1 MMTSISRRSLVF
13 AGLCASVGLTGCQ
26 GMKSSS
32 STGGP
37 ASASV
42 SGGATRTEVVTNAR
56 AALEN
61 LNRIQ
66 PGTKQLADK
75 AVAVLVF
82 PTVTK
87 AGLGIGGLY
96 GDGVMFQNG
105 QPVGYYNI
113 AGGSFGFQIGAQ
125 TFSEAYFFNN
135 QAALDNFNKTMG
147 FQVGANASAVAAT
160 YGANG
165 QVSTETLQSPVAVVT
180 WGQSGLMA
188 GATIQGA
195 KITKT
200 GP

>member
-1 MMTSISRRSLVF
+1 MMTSISRRSLVVG
-13 AGLCASVGLTGCQ
+13 GLCAGLGLAGCQ
-26 GMKSSS
+26 GMNSSS

-42 SGGATRTEVVTNAR
+42 SSGATHTELVNNAR

-61 LNRIQ
+61 LNVIQ
-66 PGTKQLADK
+66 PGSKQLADK

-82 PTVTK
+82 PTITK
-87 AGLGIGGLY
+87 AGLGIGGLF
-96 GDGVMFQNG
+96 GDGVMFEKG
-105 QPVGYYNI
+105 QPTGYYNI
-113 AGGSFGFQIGAQ
+113 AGGTFGFQIGAQ

-135 QAALDNFNKTMG
+135 QAAVDNFNKTLG
-147 FQVGANASAVAAT
+147 FQVGANASAVAAS
-160 YGANG
+160 YGGNG

>member
-1 MMTSISRRSLVF
+1 MMTSISRRSLVL
-13 AGLCASVGLTGCQ
+13 AGLGAGIGLAGCQ
-26 GMKSSS
+26 NMGSSS

-42 SGGATRTEVVTNAR
+42 SGGTKHDELVTNAR

-61 LNRIQ
+61 LGRIQ
-66 PGTKQLADK
+66 PGTKQLSDK

-82 PTVTK
+82 PSVTK

-96 GDGVMFQNG
+96 GDGVMFEKG
-105 QPVGYYNI
+105 QPTGYFNI
-113 AGGSFGFQIGAQ
+113 AGGTFGFQIGAQ

-135 QAALDNFNKTMG
+135 QAALDNFRKTLG
-147 FQVGANASAVAAT
+147 FQVGANASAVAAS

-165 QVSTETLQSPVAVVT
+165 QISTETLQSPVAVVT

-195 KITKT
+195 KITQT
-200 GP
+200 GT